1 MDIKDVVKQK
11 YSEAALRVLE
21 GGSSCCCGPK
31 APSGI
36 AQTARMSHEIYRGE
50 RDFREFRP
58 RRLWP
63 RLGAGTPLRLRN

>member
-31 APSGI
+31 APTGI
-36 AQTARMSHEIYRGE
+36 AQTARISHEIYAGRTRFPG
-50 RDFREFRP
+50 FQP
-58 RRLWP
+58 RRLWR
-63 RLGAGTPLRLRN
+63 RLDAAIPLRLRN